1 MVVEYIGDNCKQI
14 KYFSLLDNITNPLNT
29 AYTCNTAAKE
39 PDMSDGSSCTGW
51 LKLFLK
57 NKSLIKKVY

>member
-39 PDMSDGSSCTGW
+39 PDMSDGSSCTG
-51 LKLFLK
+51 
-57 NKSLIKKVY
+57 